1 MSIYLAISL
10 LMEFLLS
17 EWLKTGAVLGSEAFR
32 IRSSFWE
39 LNRRDTWD
47 NLYNLHLAR
56 YKTYPYQEQPWAIHS
71 SCV

>member
-1 MSIYLAISL
+1 MKYGYLFGNSL
-10 LMEFLLS
+10 LIEFLLS

-39 LNRRDTWD
+39 INRRDTWD

-56 YKTYPYQEQPWAIHS
+56 YRTYLYQE
-71 SCV
+71 